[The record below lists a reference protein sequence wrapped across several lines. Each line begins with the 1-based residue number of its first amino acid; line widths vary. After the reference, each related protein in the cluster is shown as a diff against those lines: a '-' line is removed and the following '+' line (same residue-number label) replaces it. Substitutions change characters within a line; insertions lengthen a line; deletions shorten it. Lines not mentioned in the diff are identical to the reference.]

1 MAHATLS
8 IIIEATKMN
17 SENLD
22 ASTRIVFAELEPRDK
37 WASMIDPLKKVLALG
52 KGISEVCSDLY
63 VHWS

>member
-63 VHWS
+63 AHWS